1 MSENFE
7 KIMLQEFK
15 KINNKLENI
24 DIKISNLEQ
33 NVTEL
38 KQDVSRLNERMDRL
52 EEKMD
57 RLEERMDISNTNMA
71 SMLERQ
77 NNLSEQMKT
86 EHKELLLKIEDN
98 EKQNELEHSKLN
110 YEICKLKAR
119 A

>member
-52 EEKMD
+52 EEK
-57 RLEERMDISNTNMA
+57 MDISNTNMA